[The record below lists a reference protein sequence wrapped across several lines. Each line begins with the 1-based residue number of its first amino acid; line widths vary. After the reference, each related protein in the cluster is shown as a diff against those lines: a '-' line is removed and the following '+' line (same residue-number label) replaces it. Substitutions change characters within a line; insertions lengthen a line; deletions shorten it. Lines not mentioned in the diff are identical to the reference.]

1 MCEAEQKLLIEH
13 FEFLIRNGN
22 ENNWD
27 LLKDHTGCDKD
38 AGYFEFL
45 LNNDEDRDDEL
56 RDVVYDMLVDYVK
69 LDIDGLRNDERFK
82 QVANTM
88 LELRNKAKDVIM

>member
-1 MCEAEQKLLIEH
+1 MCEAEQKLLIDY
-13 FEFLIRNGN
+13 FEGLIQNGH
-22 ENNWD
+22 ENNLD

-45 LNNDEDRDDEL
+45 PDNDVDRDGEL
-56 RDVVYDMLVDYVK
+56 RDVVYDMLVDYAK

-82 QVANTM
+82 QLANAM
-88 LELRNKAKDVIM
+88 SELRNKAKENV

>member
-1 MCEAEQKLLIEH
+1 MCEAEQKLLIDY
-13 FEFLIRNGN
+13 FEGLIQNGH

-45 LNNDEDRDDEL
+45 PDNDEDRDDEL

-82 QVANTM
+82 QLANAM
-88 LELRNKAKDVIM
+88 SELRNKAKKNV

>member
-45 LNNDEDRDDEL
+45 PDDDEDRDDEL
-56 RDVVYDMLVDYVK
+56 RDVVYDIIVEHMK

-82 QVANTM
+82 QLANAM
-88 LELRNKAKDVIM
+88 SELPNKAKENV